1 LLKTKSNFIEKKVAL
16 MAFVSKVFFKISSF
30 LVHPVH
36 IFIVQEIF
44 QPVPVAPS
52 SVPSGEDTQ
61 DDSGFHSGG

>member
-1 LLKTKSNFIEKKVAL
+1 

-61 DDSGFHSGG
+61 DDSGFHSGGKN